1 MMETQEVKVKEE
13 LKRRRRERYLIIAT
27 GIAILIF
34 TYIETHI
41 SNVANELPIAT
52 NIFVYG
58 LINLNI
64 ILLVFLI
71 FLVLRNFVKLYFE
84 TKSKMVGSKLRT
96 KLIFAFVGLSIV
108 PTLLLFFVAVGF
120 INKSIE
126 GWFGIRVEDSLRESL
141 ELAQN
146 YYKDTSDRTF
156 SGARQ
161 IAVRIE
167 REGMLLDEHRLRS
180 FIEDKRAFMDLS
192 TVEVFPETGIKT
204 AYTIAPRVNQNMV
217 PAVSP
222 ETIAEALKGNAFSFV
237 KTMEVGDVVRG
248 VSPITSNEGKVIGAV
263 VASYY
268 VPRSLLDKMKEISAT
283 FESYKQQKILKN
295 PVKISYFTILLLVT
309 VVIIFF
315 AIWIGRYVAKEITGP
330 IHELAEGTYAVASG
344 NLDYRIDVESSD
356 EIGLLVKSFNR
367 MTEDLKASK
376 SGLEEANLDLRGK
389 NIELDRRRRYVEIVL
404 GNVPA
409 GVISIDKAGRIT
421 AINKV
426 AEEILG
432 VEDKTVV
439 EKAYKDVLRQS
450 ESEMLR
456 DMIKEIND
464 LGVEALERQIRVQL
478 REKTITILVNLT
490 VLKDERGNYLGVVV
504 VLDDLTHLLKTQR
517 MAAWKEVARRIAHEV
532 KNPLTPIQLSAQ
544 RLRKKYMKK
553 FSDDGKVF
561 DECTSTIIRQV
572 EELKILVNE
581 FSNFAR
587 MPSAE
592 PTPNNLNAI
601 VKETMALYE
610 SGHRNIV
617 FHPILDEALP
627 IVEVDREQM
636 KRALINLID
645 NSITSIN
652 SEGEISI
659 ETHFDRTLMIARI
672 EVADNGC
679 GILKEDKSRLF
690 EPYFSTKKSGT
701 GLGLTIV
708 GNIVA
713 DHNGYIRIKDNIP
726 RGTRVVIELPI
737 EGVAV

>member
-1 MMETQEVKVKEE
+1 
-13 LKRRRRERYLIIAT
+13 
-27 GIAILIF
+27 
-34 TYIETHI
+34 
-41 SNVANELPIAT
+41 
-52 NIFVYG
+52 
-58 LINLNI
+58 
-64 ILLVFLI
+64 
-71 FLVLRNFVKLYFE
+71 LYFE
-84 TKSKMVGSKLRT
+84 TKSKMVGSKLST
-96 KLIFAFVGLSIV
+96 KLILAFVGLSIV